1 MPTPGSVSAAGFLI
15 LLLLASAAGAGDVAF
30 MSPRDGE
37 LVAGDVQ
44 FKLHVRDGADVS
56 RIDVYVAGTLAGT
69 AEPPTW
75 SFAWSAPAL
84 VGASIVA
91 IAFDGTGRPGERV
104 RIKSSEHVVTEW
116 VDVNAVQLYPVVTD
130 RGGRYVHGLRR
141 DAFTVLDQGKPVTI
155 DFFSEDLEHLS
166 LAIVL
171 DTSRSMTGKLS
182 FVAEAAWGLIQRL
195 AKDDVVSLYAFNHG
209 LIAGPRAAAAET
221 ATLEPF
227 IRSLQPA
234 GGTALY
240 DALSEVLRDLV
251 RGKGR
256 KAIILFS
263 DGQDE
268 QSLLTLAQVVNGARQ
283 SESILYTVGAGSSER
298 DIEARDDLEQLA
310 RETGGQALFFDS
322 YRKLDEVF
330 ESVLL
335 DLRSQYAL
343 SFTPADGESGVRAID
358 VKVAGPGYRV
368 RCRPSYTYK
377 RRR

>member
-1 MPTPGSVSAAGFLI
+1 MPTSGPLSAAGILIFL
-15 LLLLASAAGAGDVAF
+15 LHASAAGAGDIAF
-30 MSPRDGE
+30 KSPREGE
-37 LVAGDVQ
+37 LVAGDLQ
-44 FKLHVRDGADVS
+44 FELHVREGADVA
-56 RIDVYVAGTLAGT
+56 RIDVYVAGMLAGT

-91 IAFDGTGRPGERV
+91 IAFDAAGRPGERV
-104 RIKSSEHVVTEW
+104 HIKTSEHVLAEW

-155 DFFSEDLEHLS
+155 DFFSEDLEQLS
-166 LAIVL
+166 LAIVF

-182 FVAEAAWGLIQRL
+182 FVTEAAWGLIRRL
-195 AKDDVVSLYAFNHG
+195 APDDVVSLYAFNHG
-209 LIAGPRAAAAET
+209 LIAGPRAAAT
-221 ATLEPF
+221 ATASLEPF
-227 IRSLQPA
+227 VRSLQPT

-240 DALSEVLRDLV
+240 DAVSEVLRDLA
-251 RGKGR
+251 RARGR
-256 KAIILFS
+256 KAVILFS

-268 QSLLTLAQVVNGARQ
+268 LSLLTLAQVVNSARQ
-283 SESILYTVGAGSSER
+283 SEAILYTVGAGSSER
-298 DIEARDDLEQLA
+298 DVEARDDLEQLA
-310 RETGGQALFFDS
+310 RETGGQALFFDN

-343 SFTPADGESGVRAID
+343 SFTPPDGENGVRTIE
-358 VKVAGPGYRV
+358 VKVAGSGHRV
-368 RCRPSYTYK
+368 RCRPSYTY
-377 RRR
+377 RRRR